1 MPAAMTT
8 RTGLFMFI
16 SSLKRVFLFYGF
28 IILQTTPGNKT
39 ELFLKLGKFLL
50 HISASKY
57 CLFLSDRV

>member
-28 IILQTTPGNKT
+28 IILQTMPGNKT
-39 ELFLKLGKFLL
+39 KLFFEIWQVFIAYIGK
-50 HISASKY
+50 
-57 CLFLSDRV
+57 